1 MTPTQK
7 DRRFTHKVVLYDEDV
22 TLGPKI
28 AADIE
33 EDPNWELI
41 ALCATLGDLSFVLNR
56 VTVDVLLLHLNP
68 ESDDRALRVGSKL
81 ARQARLLVLSHHPV
95 RRQYPGPN
103 DLLVADPERRFLW
116 KGKEGELWALSS
128 PMAQADPTCRTSKD
142 IMGREAYSW
151 LGRFDR
157 RDEISGC
164 NTLA

>member
-68 ESDDRALRVGSKL
+68 ESDDRALRVGFETRS
-81 ARQARLLVLSHHPV
+81 AGPP
-95 RRQYPGPN
+95 PGPVSPPRAKAIPGAKRPTGGGARTAV
-103 DLLVADPERRFLW
+103 LVERQRRRIVGALVANGSSRPDMPHKQGHYGER
-116 KGKEGELWALSS
+116 S
-128 PMAQADPTCRTSKD
+128 
-142 IMGREAYSW
+142 I
-151 LGRFDR
+151 
-157 RDEISGC
+157 
-164 NTLA
+164 